1 MKTNSIGI
9 KSNSKRGSIQAQAR
23 CLMSQN
29 RQRQQNRQLAMLH
42 RIASDTVDELNKR
55 D

>member
-9 KSNSKRGSIQAQAR
+9 KSNNKRGSIQAQAR

-42 RIASDTVDELNKR
+42 RIASELGTEI
-55 D
+55 

>member
-29 RQRQQNRQLAMLH
+29 RQRQQNRQLAMLQ
-42 RIASDTVDELNKR
+42 RTASELGTEI
-55 D
+55 